1 MRRTFD
7 HPSGCDHIRHTLHVP
22 WCIIKHE
29 KALGKAICLG
39 LKDPDGALD
48 LFYELLHSEVPIMIL
63 PGFEYDASLPAVQQL
78 DRDKEEDKK

>member
-1 MRRTFD
+1 M
-7 HPSGCDHIRHTLHVP
+7 LHVP
-22 WCIIKHE
+22 WCIIKHK

-39 LKDPDGALD
+39 LKDPNGTLD
-48 LFYELLHSEVPIMIL
+48 LFYELLRSKVSITIL